1 MTEYIIRPLTAA
13 DAPAA
18 AKLWHTVFGDEE
30 ALVMEFFRLFP
41 NCPHFGFCAE
51 SKGEIAAAAYCPHG
65 TDYITPDGTV
75 HKGAYLYA
83 VATHPDHRKKG
94 LAHQLCT
101 ALRDTAFSAGMDYVF
116 TKPSEESLYP
126 WYEEKIGAAPL
137 LGGKQLTF
145 SATPGKTLPVS
156 SLSPEAYLSL
166 RNELLQ
172 GKAHVRH
179 SAEWMTWQTLLHKA
193 YGGGYYTVGEHIA
206 DLYCD
211 GNTVQINELL
221 PHPTEEQAEAVAQ
234 ALMTALGAAEC
245 VCTIFGEGHYVSAV
259 SADRSLPEN
268 AWFGVCYG

>member
-1 MTEYIIRPLTAA
+1 MTEYTIRPLTAA

-41 NCPHFGFCAE
+41 GCTHFGFCAE
-51 SKGEIAAAAYCPHG
+51 SKGDIAAAAYCPHG

-94 LAHQLCT
+94 LAHALCT

-126 WYEEKIGAAPL
+126 WYEEKIGAVPL
-137 LGGKQLTF
+137 LGGKQLRF
-145 SATPGKTLPVS
+145 SAAAKKTLPVS

-234 ALMTALGAAEC
+234 ALMAALGTAEC

-259 SADRSLPEN
+259 SADRNLPEN
-268 AWFGVCYG
+268 AWFGICYG